1 MIPSSLC
8 RVNDCIVRVNDTD
21 VREVTHSGAVEALKE
36 AGGLVRLCIRRRRSL
51 TERVMDIKLV
61 KGPKGGKTVL
71 KHGKGWLRLN
81 FSCVPIAPRTA
92 KNLNSDIKNLSN
104 NTKTVLCSQKVVL
117 QRNRYRDILQ
127 KYNGNTFSAPIYGV
141 MSSK

>member
-1 MIPSSLC
+1 MIPASLR

-61 KGPKGGKTVL
+61 KGPKGGKT
-71 KHGKGWLRLN
+71 G
-81 FSCVPIAPRTA
+81 
-92 KNLNSDIKNLSN
+92 
-104 NTKTVLCSQKVVL
+104 
-117 QRNRYRDILQ
+117 
-127 KYNGNTFSAPIYGV
+127 
-141 MSSK
+141 SSTWQQEASVER